1 LIRLSCTGERGTV
14 AYTGRSITFSTI
26 CMRTYSPHTLNRR
39 FQMFQQFLVQNK
51 NDIVFDD
58 YTTSF
63 TNGTSILYYNCT
75 ITDSTFYTPRT
86 TTYETLFLV
95 FPSSFFFTGDT

>member
-1 LIRLSCTGERGTV
+1 MV
-14 AYTGRSITFSTI
+14 
-26 CMRTYSPHTLNRR
+26 
-39 FQMFQQFLVQNK
+39 QQFLVQNK

-58 YTTSF
+58 HTTSF